1 MIPIEG
7 IFRIEA
13 FPLNS
18 GFNNSAQVEIGL
30 LIKSGLI
37 PNVSALY
44 TVGIKVTYLEGSE
57 VNSLDLGPFRYKTF
71 LGAVP

>member
-13 FPLNS
+13 LPLNS

-44 TVGIKVTYLEGSE
+44 TVGIKVTYLDGS
-57 VNSLDLGPFRYKTF
+57 D
-71 LGAVP
+71 AVSYTHLTLPTTVRV